1 MTTIEVAAA
10 EAALNKTRADVL
22 MKKQQREQ
30 ERLTLNEL
38 LGFPPEVILQ
48 LQSQDETSW
57 TKALPPLQ
65 EFTDEIEDRRL
76 DLLALKSGYQSQ
88 EERLRAAILQQF
100 PKISLGFSRAQRHH
114 QRRLDRLRHCH

>member
-1 MTTIEVAAA
+1 MPQMQAGSANTRIEFPPSGRLMPSGSTSEQYNYAFGLLKQADYPAA

-48 LQSQDETSW
+48 LQSQDEISW

-65 EFTDEIEDRRL
+65 EFTDQIEDRRL
-76 DLLALKSGYQSQ
+76 
-88 EERLRAAILQQF
+88 ERTRPASA
-100 PKISLGFSRAQRHH
+100 
-114 QRRLDRLRHCH
+114 